1 MGLLSGIAGG
11 LDLFNQGQAVKD
23 TRALGQASFDS
34 AQLLGDKAIAGSKF
48 RPFTTTS
55 STGGITSDAGG
66 GLNLQLSP
74 EQLALQQSLTQGAGQ
89 MFAKAGGDRAG
100 REQEVFDRLEALQQP
115 GRERDKL
122 ALEER
127 LFNQGR
133 SGVTTSMFGGTPE
146 GLQLAKAIEESKA
159 TSAINAMDFGQRE
172 QLQQANIGQGMLAG
186 STVGEDQLLK
196 LLQGQTGIS
205 DIVNVGDRQG
215 QELAATLGSVG
226 LQEQSEMNEAA
237 AQLSQGQM
245 QAIAKLLSDAGAN
258 STGGVGGMFSS
269 IWEALGGGGTPQDT
283 AQVIADQAY

>member
-1 MGLLSGIAGG
+1 
-11 LDLFNQGQAVKD
+11 
-23 TRALGQASFDS
+23 
-34 AQLLGDKAIAGSKF
+34 
-48 RPFTTTS
+48 
-55 STGGITSDAGG
+55 
-66 GLNLQLSP
+66 
-74 EQLALQQSLTQGAGQ
+74 
-89 MFAKAGGDRAG
+89 MFAKAGGDTAG
-100 REQEVFDRLEALQQP
+100 REQEVYDRLEALQNP
-115 GRERDKL
+115 GRERDRL

-146 GLQLAKAIEESKA
+146 GLALAKAIEESKA